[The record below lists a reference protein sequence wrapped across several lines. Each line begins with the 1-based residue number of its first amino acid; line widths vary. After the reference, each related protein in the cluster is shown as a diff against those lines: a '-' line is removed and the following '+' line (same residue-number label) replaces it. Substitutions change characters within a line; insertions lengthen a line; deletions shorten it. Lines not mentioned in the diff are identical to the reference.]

1 MTLSKNTLTARLTS
15 ALALIVTVSLF
26 AIAPAAAQDYKEAY
40 NSALEAA
47 NAKDYQLALDKF
59 NEAADGAQAEGDEDV
74 ERRARKVIAQLRYN
88 FGLAE
93 IKNENYEAAIAH
105 FEDGIEQYPTNAKN
119 YLARGTALKKMDR
132 IDDAIAAYAEAMQV
146 GNANGDSQTARKAED
161 QIRQQYIYMASS
173 ALNRTGNTPTR
184 SAAEEALGHLDTL
197 ENFVK
202 ADSDVLY
209 YRAEANKALGNL
221 EEAVALADQALEMH
235 RGSNTDKA
243 KIYFVKGEALMQ
255 AGDITAAK
263 AAFQNATYGSYRAPA
278 QHYIETL
285 GTN

>member
-1 MTLSKNTLTARLTS
+1 MTLSLNTLTAKLSS
-15 ALALIVTVSLF
+15 ALALILTVSLF

-40 NSALEAA
+40 NAALEAA

-59 NEAADGAQAEGDEDV
+59 AEAADGAQAEGDEDV

-93 IKNENYEAAIAH
+93 IKRENYEAAIAQ

-132 IDDAIAAYAEAMQV
+132 MDDAIAAYAEAMQV

-161 QIRQQYIYMASS
+161 QIRQQFIYMASS
-173 ALNRTGNTPTR
+173 ALNRTGNAPTR
-184 SAAEEALGHLDTL
+184 SAAEEALEHLDTL
-197 ENFVK
+197 ENFVE

-221 EEAVALADQALEMH
+221 DLAVELADQALEMH

-243 KIYFVKGEALMQ
+243 KIFFVKGEALMQ
-255 AGDITAAK
+255 AGDIPAAK

-278 QHYIETL
+278 EHYIETL